1 MFRFRQSLPA
11 VLLASCLL
19 PVGLVAQNSPP
30 SQASTVQ
37 APKSSSNYN
46 KPMQRFD
53 LAVYEGKIAKIG
65 GQYVLKESDHNMIYK
80 LDKQALAGK
89 YSGKQ
94 VSIQGKLDP
103 KTSVI
108 HVTKIGGRS

>member
-1 MFRFRQSLPA
+1 MFRFHLSLFA
-11 VLLASCLL
+11 ALLAASLL
-19 PVGLVAQNSPP
+19 PVGVAAQNTAP

-46 KPMQRFD
+46 KPMQRFN
-53 LAVYEGKIAKIG
+53 LAFYEGKIAKID
-65 GQYVLKESDHNMIYK
+65 GQYVLKETDHNMIYK
-80 LDKQALAGK
+80 LDDQAMAAK
-89 YSGKQ
+89 YAGKQ
-94 VSIQGKLDP
+94 VSVQGKLDP